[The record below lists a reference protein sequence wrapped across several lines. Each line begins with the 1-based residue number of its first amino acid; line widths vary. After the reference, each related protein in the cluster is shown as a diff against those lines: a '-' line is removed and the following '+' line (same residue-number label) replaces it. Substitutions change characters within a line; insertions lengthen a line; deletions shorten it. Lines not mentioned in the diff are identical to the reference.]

1 MKMLFD
7 ENLSPRL
14 VRLLVDIFP
23 NSMHVRDVGL
33 EAADDPLVWDHAKNN
48 GLILVFKRQRYAST
62 KLFVWSS
69 SQNRLGPP
77 RELLNQGC

>member
-14 VRLLVDIFP
+14 VGLLVDIFP

-33 EAADDPLVWDHAKNN
+33 EAADDQLVWDHAKNN
-48 GLILVFKRQRYAST
+48 GLILVSKDSDMHQRSF
-62 KLFVWSS
+62 LFGHPPKIVWVA
-69 SQNRLGPP
+69 
-77 RELLNQGC
+77 